1 MFSYNSNYLINFVN
15 KLFRL
20 ENEHIRLSVASDSEL
35 LKNEKI
41 NKIKKEIKELSEQY
55 EKDKSEENLKKLE
68 ALNEKLRKLKEK
80 IYGNTILMSSFKFLD
95 TNKGLNLSDPE
106 LRGLS
111 ELIKSES
118 FEDILSYYDFA
129 EDKQSF
135 SNVIDAFKNSLSK
148 IQKYQ
153 IKSFNKIV
161 VVRPTKIDPKTKKE
175 VSDFQ
180 EFRKRVMTVYKSDF
194 IKILKAYLKGTD
206 VDDLGFNKE
215 EQQEQKKYAEKCY
228 EIFDINELKDKK
240 EEQKR
245 LVSTISELQTIYKSF
260 QNVKISTV
268 QELLTQLIKLLT
280 ALKQFDYHEEFL
292 KSFVKKA
299 DIKLTKALKQ
309 KILNCVEK
317 SVEPTF
323 ENDLIT
329 DKDSKEEKERKK
341 ALTNVLVSKITDEK
355 ITTIYKS
362 EYQYLASHVEVKKK
376 QTYVKIGTLSDNEK
390 ITTDEKAIL
399 GVRLINEIFKR
410 TMKLKSE
417 TGKKQLNITLIM

>member
-20 ENEHIRLSVASDSEL
+20 ENEHIKLSVATESEL
-35 LKNEKI
+35 INNEKTI
-41 NKIKKEIKELSEQY
+41 KIDKEIKELSEQY
-55 EKDKSEENLKKLE
+55 EKNKSEENLKKLE
-68 ALNEKLRKLKEK
+68 ALKLKQRKLKEK

-95 TNKGLNLSDPE
+95 SNKNLNLADPE
-106 LRGLS
+106 LRGLYELVQS
-111 ELIKSES
+111 EA
-118 FEDILSYYDFA
+118 FEDILSYYEFA

-135 SNVIDAFKNSLSK
+135 SNVIDAFKSSLSK

-180 EFRKRVMTVYKSDF
+180 EFRKRVMTVYKPDF
-194 IKILKAYLKGTD
+194 IKILKAYLNGTD
-206 VDDLGFNKE
+206 IDELGFNKE
-215 EQQEQKKYAEKCY
+215 EQKEQKKYAEKCY
-228 EIFDINELKDKK
+228 EIFDINELKEKK
-240 EEQKR
+240 EERKK
-245 LVSTISELQTIYKSF
+245 LITAISELQSIYKTF
-260 QNVKISTV
+260 TGVKISTV
-268 QELLTQLIKLLT
+268 QELLIQLIKVLT

-292 KSFVKKA
+292 KSFIKKA
-299 DIKLTKALKQ
+299 DIKLTKALRQ
-309 KILNCVEK
+309 KILNCVETG
-317 SVEPTF
+317 VEPTF
-323 ENDLIT
+323 ENDIIT

-362 EYQYLASHVEVKKK
+362 EYQFLASHVEVRKK

-399 GVRLINEIFKR
+399 GIRLINEIFKR
-410 TMKLKSE
+410 IMRLKSE